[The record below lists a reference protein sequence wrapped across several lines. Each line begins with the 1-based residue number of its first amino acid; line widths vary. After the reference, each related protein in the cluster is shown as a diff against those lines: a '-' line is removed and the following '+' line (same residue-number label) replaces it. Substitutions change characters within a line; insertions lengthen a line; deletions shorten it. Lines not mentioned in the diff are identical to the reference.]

1 VPALAKH
8 EWPRDG
14 AGLELDLSAVRHADR
29 LPVGLRQ
36 GLPTRG
42 FVNYLEA
49 QALIR
54 ALETLQQN
62 GACAGCTVAL
72 LALYEGQVELLRRLV
87 EQSEILRGRQFPL
100 EIALP
105 SRLHQR
111 ECDFVLL
118 SLTRSHGHRS
128 VAFGEDAREL
138 PLALTRPRRRLLVFG
153 DPGTLCKRTTWH
165 GPLEHLDAHSAQ
177 QELVRLSCFLACLR
191 QQGHSIPTLNG
202 LASVRV

>member
-1 VPALAKH
+1 MAARWSWARTGSFRRASCRSP
-8 EWPRDG
+8 PRWIAARSSD
-14 AGLELDLSAVRHADR
+14 AR
-29 LPVGLRQ
+29 LRQ
-36 GLPTRG
+36 LSRSSG
-42 FVNYLEA
+42 A
-49 QALIR
+49 DSR
-54 ALETLQQN
+54 ARDPQQN

-100 EIALP
+100 EIGLP

-153 DPGTLCKRTTWH
+153 DPGTLCKRTSWH